1 MAEKQNTYK
10 YIDTDIDSDLLLA
23 NLKHN
28 AQNYVKHKKW
38 DESKAKEFYS
48 ALNNFETA
56 ISDGRLSSDQSG
68 DIIDAKGLLNNGM
81 ADWRDQNGKVLSEEE
96 YQALNDKDKQN
107 VTKDFLSNRE
117 VASYLGII
125 AKDLYNKERAKKP
138 KEAPKFDL
146 KTHGLWDKFINHMAP
161 GGTGDLEAWWDTDPY
176 DEKTKKRSTEKRAKL
191 FSDYIDDY
199 IANLSED
206 IDFKD
211 SDFKSREN
219 YLSRLAALK
228 EELQNGIDANDYRF
242 INQLGGT
249 PEQYRTFFTTD
260 KTYIPKDKQAEAEA
274 AAAAGGDGENPAT
287 SEEDAKVKARLNNL
301 EGKYKKAFF
310 SAKFPIYN
318 AHSRPTGVKYDTSA
332 ANKVVAYQNALN
344 AANISFSIDRLQN
357 TRGTEYINYLEQY
370 GQMNPA
376 AIRTVEAGTYAG
388 WNYIPES
395 LNKKNFSVLAYNPN
409 THQVA
414 RLYYGMLGMQAR
426 QDYANILRQMDS
438 WNDVENKPLFQEGGV
453 INIPQEQFE
462 NDGPAPGATPPP
474 AMGAAA
480 AFDLAQKELSVKT
493 KSDPKNRQPW
503 KKENNYSNTGPLTTT
518 DYARL
523 GAIAADIAA
532 LVDPE
537 PISAGVLG
545 VGSDVTN
552 LVADIKEGQGWGNAL
567 GSFAGNLGLS
577 AIGLVPVLGDAAGS
591 GSKVVKGLIKLAPK
605 VNKILL
611 GSGILIGLSNADEI
625 IKSFSKIGKDGPE
638 NEMNMQDWRNIG
650 LGVQLILGGANAY
663 RNVRAGKKL
672 RAAKEA
678 SVTNHMDVKVK
689 DASGAEKVL
698 RFGGA
703 KDVAALRNA
712 KTPEQV
718 NAVINSHPSM
728 KDKYSVVTESKSG
741 HTWFGDESSWYK
753 PWSWRQK
760 TSTEVLNG
768 PVVNPVYSAKR
779 FNSTYTPSGRGRYIG
794 TNVQRTN
801 PDEFIKYDFN
811 PNSLSRIDKG
821 KLRLQA
827 LRNKNK
833 PSGNTP
839 ANTSNTVNTSNNT
852 PSTPT
857 ASSTTPPPS
866 TTSKQQP
873 GFNKGNGY
881 SGPGKKPQKAP
892 QYENMRAKT
901 LIDRAKDYKANLQGG
916 TKGQPHSPEY
926 NELVSRGNS
935 ESYLR
940 SLGVWKQG
948 GKLIP
953 KAQEGFQ
960 FALPNK
966 SKVNLNFSA
975 LHPFGLGHILNNE
988 TDNINE
994 VPTETSNEYTNVPN
1008 YGTGYMSSRNYLNQE
1023 YGTPKKV
1030 NLLGIKLANAAKRD
1044 KALHPDHLA
1053 AGYNYNDAQFNT
1065 NQAREKWQSNPD
1077 NRTADFMNWVS
1088 NWRTQH
1094 PEGTQ
1099 LDMLSD
1105 YNHLIDKMYDYKRQM
1120 STAPYVGRGSYR
1132 KGNAVKLFNQT
1143 NKAIYGSAN
1152 SPGGVHGYSVPL
1164 ENVNG
1169 TTTAQR
1175 FIDITDDNVSD
1186 LNFKFKDDATDDF
1199 KNLFSG
1205 LVKDRYGRYF
1215 VYDKTLNFQPTLN
1228 KEPLPNTEENNENP
1242 NTFSTINPAVE
1253 PTDTEN
1259 SNSKKFIDIDSLLSN
1274 ALPNAIAASRYLLAR
1289 NNNNRLFE
1297 QAKQAPVLLYDPM
1310 EAHKWL
1316 YGNEQAI
1323 MAGRQAAGRL
1333 NSLTSRA
1340 ITSDGAQQQA
1350 AQMEG
1355 YMKGLEYIQQGQQQD
1370 AEKRERTAA
1379 AEWEQERLNQKS
1391 RYDTAMFNRQ
1401 NIFQKKQSVLTA
1413 LGARDR
1419 ANYESLNGL
1428 LAELESKA
1436 KLNNEQ
1442 LLEARE
1448 NAQKASLQNDIS
1460 ANLENYGI
1468 PATLEDQQLIN
1479 DLLTEKRKLSDLSEE
1494 EKATYQRLSNSIQE
1508 EVTKRIYA
1516 IKGIQYKPFVPNNTS
1531 IFVPEDYRPAVTSK
1545 AKGGSLGTSEKVTI
1559 QKLKSRMKEMELFQ
1573 KQMNNRLTAYQKD
1586 IERAQKSADN
1596 YIKGQ
1601 KRK

>member
-228 EELQNGIDANDYRF
+228 EELRNGINADDYRF

-287 SEEDAKVKARLNNL
+287 SEEDAKIKARLNNL

-310 SAKFPIYN
+310 SAKYPIYN

-332 ANKVVAYQNALN
+332 VNKVVAYQNALN

-426 QDYANILRQMDS
+426 QDYANILRQLDS

-453 INIPQEQFE
+453 INIPQEEFN
-462 NDGPAPGATPPP
+462 NDGPAAGAAPPP
-474 AMGAAA
+474 TMGAAA

-728 KDKYSVVTESKSG
+728 KGKYSVVTESKSG

-779 FNSTYTPSGRGRYIG
+779 FNSTYTPSGRGRYLG
-794 TNVQRTN
+794 SSVQRTT
-801 PDEFIKYDFN
+801 PDDFIKYDGG
-811 PNSLSRIDKG
+811 LSRLDRRNLK
-821 KLRLQA
+821 LQA
-827 LRNKNK
+827 KNK

-839 ANTSNTVNTSNNT
+839 ANTSNTANASNNT
-852 PSTPT
+852 PSTPST
-857 ASSTTPPPS
+857 SNTSSTTPSPS
-866 TTSKQQP
+866 TTSTPNSRPFQRP
-873 GFNKGNGY
+873 GY
-881 SGPGKKPQKAP
+881 SGPGRKPPKTP

-901 LIDRAKDYKANLQGG
+901 LIDRAKDYKANLQGS

-1215 VYDKTLNFQPTLN
+1215 VYNKTLNFQPTPN

-1531 IFVPEDYRPAVTSK
+1531 VFIPEDYKPTVTSK

>member
-68 DIIDAKGLLNNGM
+68 DIIDAKGLIDNGM

-96 YQALNDKDKQN
+96 YQALNDKEKKKA
-107 VTKDFLSNRE
+107 TKDFLSNRE

-176 DEKTKKRSTEKRAKL
+176 DEKTKKRSTTKRAKL
-191 FSDYIDDY
+191 FSDYIDEY

-219 YLSRLAALK
+219 YLARLEALK
-228 EELQNGIDANDYRF
+228 EELKNGINSNDYRF

-260 KTYIPKDKQAEAEA
+260 KTYIPKDKQAEAGAEA
-274 AAAAGGDGENPAT
+274 AAAGEDDETPAT

-310 SAKFPIYN
+310 SAKYPIYN

-344 AANISFSIDRLQN
+344 AANINFSVERLQN

-376 AIRTVEAGTYAG
+376 AIRTVEAGQYAG

-453 INIPQEQFE
+453 INIPPEE
-462 NDGPAPGATPPP
+462 VNNAVPAAGEMAPPP

-545 VGSDVTN
+545 IGSDVTN
-552 LVADIKEGQGWGNAL
+552 FVADIKEGQGWGNAL

-663 RNVRAGKKL
+663 RNVRAGKRM

-678 SVTNHMDVKVK
+678 SVTSHMDVKVK

-728 KDKYSVVTESKSG
+728 KDKYSVITESKSG

-768 PVVNPVYSAKR
+768 PVVNPVYSAQR
-779 FNSTYTPSGRGRYIG
+779 FNSLYTPSGRGRYIG

-833 PSGNTP
+833 PAGGTTP
-839 ANTSNTVNTSNNT
+839 ANTSNTPPNI
-852 PSTPT
+852 
-857 ASSTTPPPS
+857 PPPS
-866 TTSKQQP
+866 TTPKQQP

-901 LIDRAKDYKANLQGG
+901 LIDRAKDYKANLQGSA
-916 TKGQPHSPEY
+916 KGQPHSPEY

-960 FALPNK
+960 FALPEK
-966 SKVNLNFSA
+966 PKIDFGL
-975 LHPFGLGHILNNE
+975 LRPFGIGHVSNNE
-988 TDNINE
+988 RVDYPS
-994 VPTETSNEYTNVPN
+994 VNVPE
-1008 YGTGYMSSRNYLNQE
+1008 YGTGYMSSINYDNNE
-1023 YGTPKKV
+1023 YGTTNKV
-1030 NLLGIKLANAAKRD
+1030 NLLGIKRANALKRD
-1044 KALHPDHLA
+1044 KALHPAHLA
-1053 AGYNYNDAQFNT
+1053 AGYDYNDAQLNT
-1065 NQAREKWQSNPD
+1065 NKAREKWQSNPD
-1077 NRTADFMNWVS
+1077 NRTSDFMNWVT

-1099 LDMLSD
+1099 LEMLKD
-1105 YNHLIDKMYDYKRQM
+1105 YNTLIDQMYNYKREM
-1120 STAPYVGRGSYR
+1120 ATDPYVGRGSYR

-1164 ENVNG
+1164 ESVNG

-1175 FIDITDDNVSD
+1175 FIDITNDNVSD
-1186 LNFKFKDDATDDF
+1186 LDFKFKDDADEDF
-1199 KNLFSG
+1199 KNLFTG
-1205 LVKDRYGRYF
+1205 LIKDKSGRYF
-1215 VYDKTLNFQPTLN
+1215 IN
-1228 KEPLPNTEENNENP
+1228 KKYSEDPNVTAPLLEEPDTPEDNIEENTNNP
-1242 NTFSTINPAVE
+1242 SVINPAVE
-1253 PTDTEN
+1253 N
-1259 SNSKKFIDIDSLLSN
+1259 QIKSKSSKKFIDIDGLLAN

-1333 NSLTSRA
+1333 NSLASRA

-1419 ANYESLNGL
+1419 ANYESLNGF
-1428 LAELESKA
+1428 LAELENKA

-1531 IFVPEDYRPAVTSK
+1531 LFIPEDYKPVIASKPVVTSK
-1545 AKGGSLGTSEKVTI
+1545 AKGGSLGDSEKVTI

-1586 IERAQKSADN
+1586 IERAQRSADN

>member
-68 DIIDAKGLLNNGM
+68 DIIDAKGLIDNGM

-96 YQALNDKDKQN
+96 YQALNDKEKKKA
-107 VTKDFLSNRE
+107 TKDFLSNRE

-176 DEKTKKRSTEKRAKL
+176 DEKTKKRSTTKRAKL
-191 FSDYIDDY
+191 FSDYIDEY

-219 YLSRLAALK
+219 YLARLEALK
-228 EELQNGIDANDYRF
+228 EELKNGINSNDYRF

-260 KTYIPKDKQAEAEA
+260 KTYIPKDKQTEAEA
-274 AAAAGGDGENPAT
+274 AAAAAGEDGETPAT

-310 SAKFPIYN
+310 SAKYPIYN

-344 AANISFSIDRLQN
+344 AANINFSVERLQN

-376 AIRTVEAGTYAG
+376 AIRTVEAGQYAG

-453 INIPQEQFE
+453 INIPQEEFN

-545 VGSDVTN
+545 IGSDVTN
-552 LVADIKEGQGWGNAL
+552 FVADIKEGQGWGNAL

-663 RNVRAGKKL
+663 RNVKAGKRM

-678 SVTNHMDVKVK
+678 SVTSHMDVKVK

-728 KDKYSVVTESKSG
+728 KDKYSVITESKSG

-768 PVVNPVYSAKR
+768 PVVNPVYSAQR
-779 FNSTYTPSGRGRYIG
+779 FNSLYTPSGRGRYIG

-833 PSGNTP
+833 PAGGTTP
-839 ANTSNTVNTSNNT
+839 ANTSNTPPNI
-852 PSTPT
+852 
-857 ASSTTPPPS
+857 PPPS
-866 TTSKQQP
+866 TTPKQQP

-901 LIDRAKDYKANLQGG
+901 LIDRAKDYKANLQGSA
-916 TKGQPHSPEY
+916 KGQPHSPEY

-960 FALPNK
+960 FALPEK
-966 SKVNLNFSA
+966 PKINLDFSV

-988 TDNINE
+988 TNNNG
-994 VPTETSNEYTNVPN
+994 VSNETSNEYTNVPN

-1023 YGTPKKV
+1023 YGTSKKV
-1030 NLLGIKLANAAKRD
+1030 NLLGIKIANAAKRD

-1065 NQAREKWQSNPD
+1065 NQARDKWQSNPD
-1077 NRTADFMNWVS
+1077 NRTADFMNWVT

-1094 PEGTQ
+1094 PTGTQ

-1132 KGNAVKLFNQT
+1132 KGNTVKLFNQT

-1175 FIDITDDNVSD
+1175 FIDITDDNISD

-1215 VYDKTLNFQPTLN
+1215 VYDKTLNFQPPSN
-1228 KEPLPNTEENNENP
+1228 KESDSNNKNTTDENT

-1253 PTDTEN
+1253 SSDSEN
-1259 SNSKKFIDIDSLLSN
+1259 SNSKKFIDIDSLLAN

-1333 NSLTSRA
+1333 NSLASRA

-1419 ANYESLNGL
+1419 ANYESLNGF
-1428 LAELESKA
+1428 LAELENKA

-1442 LLEARE
+1442 LLEVRE

-1531 IFVPEDYRPAVTSK
+1531 LFIPEDYKPVIASNPVVTSK
-1545 AKGGSLGTSEKVTI
+1545 AKGGSLGDSEKVTI

-1586 IERAQKSADN
+1586 IERAQRSADN